1 MIKNIIFD
9 FGNVLLKWNQ
19 TELSQKYSDIKEE
32 QEQIEKVIF
41 RSKEWIDLD
50 NGLLNYKEAKAIFK
64 KNLPDNLSKKVDD
77 IMDTWYKKMPIIIK
91 IHELIKKLKKN
102 NYKIYGLSN
111 THIVFYKYIKS
122 LEIAKYFDGFV
133 ISSVEKMM
141 KPDEDIYYRLF
152 EKYKLQPEEC
162 FFIDDG
168 VNNILTGRKLGM
180 KGHVFDMNNFE
191 SLEKDLIKNGV
202 NLKC

>member
-1 MIKNIIFD
+1 MIKNIVFD

-19 TELSQKYSDIKEE
+19 TELSQKYSNIKEE

-50 NGLLNYKEAKAIFK
+50 NGLLNYKEAKLIFK
-64 KNLPDNLSKKVDD
+64 DNLPDNLSKKVDE
-77 IMDTWYKKMPIIIK
+77 IMDTWYTKMPVITK
-91 IHELIKKLKKN
+91 THDLIKKLKQN
-102 NYKIYGLSN
+102 HYKIYGLSN

-122 LEIAKYFDGFV
+122 LEIGKYFDGFV

-152 EKYKLQPEEC
+152 EKYKLKPEEC

-168 VNNILTGRKLGM
+168 ENNILTGRKLGM
-180 KGHVFDMNNFE
+180 KGHIFDMNNFK
-191 SLEKDLIKNGV
+191 SLEEDLIKNGI
-202 NLKC
+202 NLS